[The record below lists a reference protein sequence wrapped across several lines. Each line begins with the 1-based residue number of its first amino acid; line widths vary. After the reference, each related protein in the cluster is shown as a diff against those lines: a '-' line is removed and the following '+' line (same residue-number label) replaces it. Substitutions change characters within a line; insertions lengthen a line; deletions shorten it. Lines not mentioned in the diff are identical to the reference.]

1 MTNKNYKIVFN
12 TEYKDFN
19 LDMLNDYWAFSDFDN
34 LKFNYTIKGLLDKY
48 NLRTPDKLERIVKNS
63 GYIIIYEL
71 MDCGKCIKE
80 IEIFTRKNINF
91 KNNNIILRGL
101 KCYPCQKNIANNS
114 IKLLLNNF
122 IELISSKEKVEI
134 FLPNLELTYLEKI
147 FLYVLITK
155 STIQKESISNNEWN
169 LFNEIEAN
177 GFSDIID
184 RLIKK
189 GYIFKTNQ
197 YDEIITKQHELHM
210 LKLQFECYIEDDIK
224 KEVTKYLA
232 LNFRS
237 EIKIII
243 PKEINSLDEWIEELY
258 KNILNYELNID
269 DYKAIKNYLDNKRL
283 VEVYFL
289 LDKICI
295 RKKIPVKKNNAL
307 EFNLMRMINKFNLNE
322 IYSLL
327 SYQAN
332 KTMSRLYEVENI
344 YNDDNKFV
352 KEPQFNLKISS
363 YLDYLEEKN
372 EKPKYPRALPEDW
385 NYSDIELF
393 VSANIIG
400 NYERWDKLTP
410 DQVFLL
416 WTK

>member
-19 LDMLNDYWAFSDFDN
+19 LDMLNDYWDFSDFDN
-34 LKFNYTIKGLLDKY
+34 LKFNHTIKALLDKY
-48 NLRTPDKLERIVKNS
+48 SLRTPDKLERIVKNS
-63 GYIIIYEL
+63 GYIIIYEV
-71 MDCGKCIKE
+71 MDCRKCIKE
-80 IEIFTRKNINF
+80 IKILKRRDLDF
-91 KNNNIILRGL
+91 KKYKRIIHEL
-101 KCYPCQKNIANNS
+101 KCYPCQKNKADNS
-114 IKLLLNNF
+114 IKLHLNNF
-122 IELISSKEKVEI
+122 IELISLKENIEI
-134 FLPNLELTYLEKI
+134 ASPNSELTYLEKI

-155 STIQKESISNNEWN
+155 STIIKESISINEWN
-169 LFNEIEAN
+169 IFNEIEAN
-177 GFSDIID
+177 GFSDIME

-189 GYIFKTNQ
+189 GYIFITNQ
-197 YDEIITKQHELHM
+197 YDDIIKKQHELDM
-210 LKLQFECYIEDDIK
+210 LKLEFDCYIGDEIK
-224 KEVTKYLA
+224 KEITKYLS

-243 PKEINSLDEWIEELY
+243 PEGMNNLEEWIEQLY
-258 KNILNYELNID
+258 GNIINYKLKVD
-269 DYKAIKNYLDNKRL
+269 DCEDIKNYLDTKRL

-289 LDKICI
+289 LDNICG
-295 RKKIPVKKNNAL
+295 RKKIPIKKNNAL
-307 EFNLMRMINKFNLNE
+307 EFNLMRMISKFNLNE

-363 YLDYLEEKN
+363 YLDYLEVKN

-410 DQVFLL
+410 GQVFSL